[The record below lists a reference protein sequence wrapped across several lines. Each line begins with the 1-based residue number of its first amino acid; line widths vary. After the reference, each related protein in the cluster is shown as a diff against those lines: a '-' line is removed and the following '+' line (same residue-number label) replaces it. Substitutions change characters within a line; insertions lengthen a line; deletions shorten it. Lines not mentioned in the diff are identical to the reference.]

1 MLGEAIDDDVMSEC
15 DDEMMTVR
23 FRCVL
28 SCFLQPP
35 TNSASCEAD
44 RVKNLQAEKHC
55 RKSQAEKHRGCGVLL
70 LMRLLLQDRRL
81 RSTAG
86 TRAQILHQEA
96 AWEADR
102 LQNRQAEKQ
111 CRKSLRSTAG
121 EARDLRQTPLPD
133 CKASPHPPSKQ

>member
-15 DDEMMTVR
+15 DDAMMTVR

-28 SCFLQPP
+28 SCSLQPP
-35 TNSASCEAD
+35 TNSASREAEM
-44 RVKNLQAEKHC
+44 VKNLQTEKDC
-55 RKSQAEKHRGCGVLL
+55 RTSQAERHRGSGVPL

-86 TRAQILHQEA
+86 TGAQILHQEA

-102 LQNRQAEKQ
+102 LQNRQAENQ